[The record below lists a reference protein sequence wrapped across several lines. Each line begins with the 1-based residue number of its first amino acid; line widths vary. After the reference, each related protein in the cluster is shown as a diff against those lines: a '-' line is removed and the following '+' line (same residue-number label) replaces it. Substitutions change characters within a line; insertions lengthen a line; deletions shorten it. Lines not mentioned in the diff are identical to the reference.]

1 MNILVG
7 YFRGNI
13 SYIIIF
19 IVVYFYKYRLLE
31 IYDMWLTDLLDLQTF
46 PENEDVVRLLE
57 RDEETKTRFT
67 TRPTVIQVVFTIS
80 AKSRNL
86 MWFIGE
92 RLSVVV
98 DFIYNSFYSHSQFM
112 IEFFARKCA
121 EEKVKRRIVREIRFV
136 HFAAL
141 QHEGD
146 PFFSI

>member
-67 TRPTVIQVVFTIS
+67 TRPTVIQVVFTSS

-86 MWFIGE
+86 M
-92 RLSVVV
+92 
-98 DFIYNSFYSHSQFM
+98 
-112 IEFFARKCA
+112 
-121 EEKVKRRIVREIRFV
+121 
-136 HFAAL
+136 
-141 QHEGD
+141 
-146 PFFSI
+146 